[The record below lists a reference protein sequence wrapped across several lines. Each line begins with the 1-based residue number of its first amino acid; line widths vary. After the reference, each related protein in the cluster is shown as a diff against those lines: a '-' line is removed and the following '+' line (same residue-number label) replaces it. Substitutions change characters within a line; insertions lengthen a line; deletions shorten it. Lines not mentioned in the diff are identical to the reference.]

1 MKVSIYG
8 AGNQNL
14 YIDKLKLPEL
24 FGGEP
29 PFGGSRMAIE
39 FAEAG
44 HDVVLSEPNR
54 DILTEEMWKKVEE
67 AGVKITD
74 NDIEAGKHGELHIL
88 FTPFG
93 CHTVEVA
100 RSIIPYVPKDAIILT
115 TCTISP
121 LALYSCL
128 KYELRERGDIG
139 ISSMHPAAVPGTPQH
154 DHYVI
159 GGTSL
164 DGKDYLTEEQLNKC
178 IQLAESANKKAYVVP
193 IDVVPAVSDMGV
205 LTTAIAL
212 AGILEYYKVGR
223 KVIGAPRKMVEQQIV
238 MALQTLASIVE
249 TSGVYGLLK
258 TLNVELVTKSASS
271 MNLLEDQKGLKVAL
285 DILSNLDD
293 KEFIEKSKDA
303 KVKSTTL
310 VASQALVNEIKG
322 IIGGKAAEGAIER
335 SRKKLFKN

>member
-14 YIDKLKLPEL
+14 YINKLRVHET

-44 HDVVLSEPNR
+44 HDVVLAEPDRNK
-54 DILTEEMWKKVEE
+54 LTEEMWRKVEE
-67 AGVKITD
+67 AGVKVTD
-74 NDIEAGKHGELHIL
+74 NDIEAAKHGELHIL

-93 CHTVEVA
+93 CYTVNIA
-100 RSIIPYVPKDAIILT
+100 RGIIPHIPKDAVILT

-121 LALYSCL
+121 VVLYSCL
-128 KYELRERGDIG
+128 KYELRDRSDIG
-139 ISSMHPAAVPGTPQH
+139 ISTMHPAAVPGTPQH

-159 GGTSL
+159 GTTSL
-164 DGKDYLTEEQLNKC
+164 DGKDYLSEEQLNKC
-178 IQLAESANKKAYVVP
+178 IQLAESANKKAYVEP

-223 KVIGAPRKMVEQQIV
+223 KVIGAPKKMVEQQIV

-258 TLNVELVTKSASS
+258 TLNVELVVKSVSS
-271 MNLLEDQKGLKVAL
+271 MGLLEEQKGLKVAL
-285 DILSNLDD
+285 DILNNLDE
-293 KEFIEKSKDA
+293 EFIEKSKDA
-303 KVKSTTL
+303 KINPTTL
-310 VASQALVNEIKG
+310 VASQALVKEIKG
-322 IIGGKAAEGAIER
+322 MVGEKAAGGIIER
-335 SRKKLFKN
+335 SRKKLFMM